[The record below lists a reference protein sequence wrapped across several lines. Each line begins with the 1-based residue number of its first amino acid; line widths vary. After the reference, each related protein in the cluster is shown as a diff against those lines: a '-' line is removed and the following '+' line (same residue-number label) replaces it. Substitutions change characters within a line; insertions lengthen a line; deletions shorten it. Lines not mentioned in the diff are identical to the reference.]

1 MTTTDSTPRTAPA
14 SVVDT
19 LVGTRC
25 ATCDRAFYPA
35 RDLCP
40 TCWADALPEHRLAP
54 TGAVATW
61 TVVRMGKRFETPYA
75 LCYADFEG
83 DVRVLGRV
91 VNWSE
96 EQPLRP
102 GMTVTTHAVNVT
114 DDSGRTV
121 TTEHT
126 FTADF
131 TADHSPEA

>member
-1 MTTTDSTPRTAPA
+1 MTTTEPSTELNAEA
-14 SVVDT
+14 II
-19 LVGTRC
+19 GTHC
-25 ATCDRAFYPA
+25 VTCERSFYPA

-40 TCWADALPEHRLAP
+40 TCWATGLPAHRLAM
-54 TGAVATW
+54 TGTVATW

-102 GMTVTTHAVNVT
+102 GMTVTTHAVNVA
-114 DDSGRTV
+114 DGSGQTV

-126 FTADF
+126 FTVDPA
-131 TADHSPEA
+131 TAPTEPEA

>member
-1 MTTTDSTPRTAPA
+1 MTMTEVSTKTSAEP
-14 SVVDT
+14 
-19 LVGTRC
+19 LVGTHC
-25 ATCDRAFYPA
+25 ATCRRSFYPA

-40 TCWADALPEHRLAP
+40 TCWATDLPEHRLP
-54 TGAVATW
+54 LTGTLATW
-61 TVVRMGKRFETPYA
+61 TVVRMGKQFPTPYA

-102 GMTVTTHAVNVT
+102 GMTVTTHATNST
-114 DDSGRTV
+114 DEAGRRV

-126 FTADF
+126 FTV
-131 TADHSPEA
+131 DHMSAPTQPEA